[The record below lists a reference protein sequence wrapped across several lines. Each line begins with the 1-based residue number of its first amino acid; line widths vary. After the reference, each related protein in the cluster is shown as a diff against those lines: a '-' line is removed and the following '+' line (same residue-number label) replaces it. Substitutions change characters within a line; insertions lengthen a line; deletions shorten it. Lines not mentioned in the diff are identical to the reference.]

1 MLEVEILAFVG
12 RLENVA
18 VLTSSEEGGASEV
31 AWGDSFF
38 YYVPPGD
45 EPNYQQQPFATLVCS
60 DYPGFDVDSQ
70 LDRPGIFRVNIAVGR
85 DRYRHLLGHV
95 ASDHQQHY
103 ADYDYARADVIVPH
117 PVYAEQGW
125 VSIVNPGTRTAAQ
138 VLELLGSA
146 LELATD
152 RDKRRQRMGS
162 DSQD

>member
-1 MLEVEILAFVG
+1 MLEVEILTFVG
-12 RLENVA
+12 SLERVA
-18 VLTSSEEGGASEV
+18 VLTASKEGGAPEV

-38 YYVPPGD
+38 YYVPPGE

-60 DYPGFDVDSQ
+60 DYPGFDVESQ

-95 ASDHQQHY
+95 AAAHQEHH

-125 VSIVNPGTRTAAQ
+125 VSIVNPGPRTAAQ
-138 VLELLGSA
+138 VLELLAYA
-146 LELATD
+146 LERATE
-152 RDKRRQRMGS
+152 RAKRRRRTGS
-162 DSQD
+162 DSLD